1 MLKNLIVW
9 AKEFRL
15 LFLLFVV
22 LPVTLGAVIA
32 YKYDPEGF
40 SWFYFALTIAAILLL
55 HAGTIALN
63 DYFDYKSG
71 NDTVNTNRTK
81 YSGGTGLVPDV
92 LSPSTVFAAGI
103 LCFVLC
109 VAIGLYIVFTRSFIL
124 LPIGITGVGIGYFYS
139 APPLKLAYRFLGEL
153 SWFGSMILMGLG
165 AFFVQVPVN
174 SFAEL
179 SLSFGSIETIIVASL
194 PLAFMGT
201 VGIYVLEFPD
211 YNADQIAH
219 KWNFMTIFGRKYGLP
234 IFLSPE
240 RAVVHILDRGHID
253 RADPM
258 GSEFRAD
265 HDTAGD
271 LCIARAD
278 ALPWRSK
285 KYRAI
290 HRDGHYRLRHYW
302 RDHDPLFPV
311 VSNEIVESHIFLYR
325 VMCYHGQ
332 RAGALSKWTIRATL
346 ES

>member
-1 MLKNLIVW
+1 MLKNLIIW

-15 LFLLFVV
+15 LFLLFVI

-32 YKYDPEGF
+32 FKYDPEGF

-71 NDTVNTNRTK
+71 NDTANTERTK

-92 LSPSTVFAAGI
+92 LSPATVFMVGI

-109 VAIGLYIVFTRSFIL
+109 VIIGLFIVFSRSFIL

-174 SFAEL
+174 SFIDL
-179 SLSFGSIETIIVASL
+179 SLSLTSIETVIVASL

-201 VGIYVLEFPD
+201 VGIYILEFPD
-211 YNADQIAH
+211 YNADRIAH
-219 KWNFMTIFGRKYGLP
+219 KWNLMTLFGRKYGLP
-234 IFLSPE
+234 IFLAMSTLSYISVIAGILIGIVPWIAIFALITIPLVIFAAFGLRRYRGGAKNIVQFIE
-240 RAVVHILDRGHID
+240 MVIATNVVIGVI
-253 RADPM
+253 M
-258 GSEFRAD
+258 
-265 HDTAGD
+265 
-271 LCIARAD
+271 IAA
-278 ALPWRSK
+278 
-285 KYRAI
+285 
-290 HRDGHYRLRHYW
+290 
-302 RDHDPLFPV
+302 
-311 VSNEIVESHIFLYR
+311 FL
-325 VMCYHGQ
+325 
-332 RAGALSKWTIRATL
+332 I
-346 ES
+346 

>member
-1 MLKNLIVW
+1 MLKNLIIW

-22 LPVTLGAVIA
+22 LPVTLGAVVA
-32 YKYDPEGF
+32 LKYDPEGF
-40 SWFYFALTIAAILLL
+40 SWLYFALTIAAILLL

-71 NDTVNTNRTK
+71 NDTVNADRTK

-92 LSPSTVFAAGI
+92 LSPAAVFAAGI
-103 LCFVLC
+103 LCFALC
-109 VAIGLYIVFTRSFIL
+109 VVIGLFIVFSRSFIL

-174 SFAEL
+174 SFADL
-179 SLSFGSIETIIVASL
+179 SLSFSSIGTVVVASL

-219 KWNFMTIFGRKYGLP
+219 KWNLMTLFGRKYGLP
-234 IFLSPE
+234 IFL
-240 RAVVHILDRGHID
+240 
-253 RADPM
+253 
-258 GSEFRAD
+258 
-265 HDTAGD
+265 
-271 LCIARAD
+271 
-278 ALPWRSK
+278 
-285 KYRAI
+285 
-290 HRDGHYRLRHYW
+290 
-302 RDHDPLFPV
+302 
-311 VSNEIVESHIFLYR
+311 
-325 VMCYHGQ
+325 
-332 RAGALSKWTIRATL
+332 ALSALSYISLIAGILIGLVPWTAVFALITVPLVIFATFGL
-346 ES
+346 RRYRGGAKHIVQLIEMVIATNLVLGVIMIVAFLL

>member
-103 LCFVLC
+103 LCFSLC

-234 IFLSPE
+234 IFL
-240 RAVVHILDRGHID
+240 
-253 RADPM
+253 
-258 GSEFRAD
+258 
-265 HDTAGD
+265 
-271 LCIARAD
+271 
-278 ALPWRSK
+278 
-285 KYRAI
+285 
-290 HRDGHYRLRHYW
+290 
-302 RDHDPLFPV
+302 
-311 VSNEIVESHIFLYR
+311 
-325 VMCYHGQ
+325 
-332 RAGALSKWTIRATL
+332 ALSALSYISLIAGILIGLIPWVASFALITIPLVIFASLGLMRYRGGAKNIVQFIEMVIIACVITGVIMIVAYL
-346 ES
+346 I

>member
-1 MLKNLIVW
+1 MLKNLIIW

-32 YKYDPEGF
+32 FKYDPEGF
-40 SWFYFALTIAAILLL
+40 SWLYFALTIAAILLL

-71 NDTVNTNRTK
+71 NDTVNRDRTK

-103 LCFVLC
+103 VCFVLC
-109 VAIGLYIVFTRSFIL
+109 IAIGLYIVFTRSFIL

-174 SFAEL
+174 SFAEFSQ
-179 SLSFGSIETIIVASL
+179 SLGSIEMIIVASL

-234 IFLSPE
+234 IFL
-240 RAVVHILDRGHID
+240 
-253 RADPM
+253 
-258 GSEFRAD
+258 
-265 HDTAGD
+265 
-271 LCIARAD
+271 
-278 ALPWRSK
+278 
-285 KYRAI
+285 
-290 HRDGHYRLRHYW
+290 
-302 RDHDPLFPV
+302 
-311 VSNEIVESHIFLYR
+311 
-325 VMCYHGQ
+325 
-332 RAGALSKWTIRATL
+332 ALSALSYISLIAGILAGLIPWVAIFALITMPLVIFASLGLKRYRGGAKNIVQFIEMVIIACVLTGVIMIVAYL
-346 ES
+346 I